1 MKDRAAISDFHP
13 AKEIIKKWTGETCLL
28 VFDHEFRYGN
38 NFFMVTDEGKM
49 KDYVGTFDK
58 KEGGV
63 ENEQNESNYCMDK
76 SNKSINNRTP
86 TKWVNLGSDREIKNE
101 AVHERRK
108 ISVKYSRRRG
118 DFGTPCV
125 FTDRVDDVDKPGVV
139 IHCNSYIDQSFV
151 VVRR

>member
-1 MKDRAAISDFHP
+1 M
-13 AKEIIKKWTGETCLL
+13 
-28 VFDHEFRYGN
+28 
-38 NFFMVTDEGKM
+38 
-49 KDYVGTFDK
+49 
-58 KEGGV
+58 
-63 ENEQNESNYCMDK
+63 
-76 SNKSINNRTP
+76 NNRTP

-101 AVHERRK
+101 AVCERRK
-108 ISVKYSRRRG
+108 ISVKYSRKRG